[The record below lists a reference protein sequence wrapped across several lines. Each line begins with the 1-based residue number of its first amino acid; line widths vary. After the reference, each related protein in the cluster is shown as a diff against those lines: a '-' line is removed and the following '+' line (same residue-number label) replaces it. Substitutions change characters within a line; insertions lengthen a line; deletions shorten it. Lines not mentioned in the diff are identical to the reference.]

1 MIGVPVGEANRF
13 LAPFYVPIEYGVE
26 RRIE

>member
-1 MIGVPVGEANRF
+1 MIGVPVGEANCF
-13 LAPFYVPIEYGVE
+13 LAPFDVPIEYGVE